1 MTMTEKFKI
10 VTTFIRDMSSET
22 PNVETYFFAKNN
34 ITKYQLNINID
45 TKPIKN
51 QHVEVDTVFKFQ
63 DIEENTKKA
72 YFEMTYVTVVKVNND
87 VKERKELEK
96 ILLCDVQN
104 KIYPHLEK
112 SFLNL
117 LHNSGYPQ
125 VKFDKKIDFEALYNQ
140 KQN

>member
-72 YFEMTYVTVVKVNND
+72 YFEMTYVTVVRVNND

-125 VKFDKKIDFEALYNQ
+125 VKFDKKINFEALYNQ

>member
-1 MTMTEKFKI
+1 MTEKFKI

>member
-63 DIEENTKKA
+63 DIEENTK
-72 YFEMTYVTVVKVNND
+72 YRNICNFYT
-87 VKERKELEK
+87 
-96 ILLCDVQN
+96 LLKDTCQTRLPD
-104 KIYPHLEK
+104 PRASDGHRDLC
-112 SFLNL
+112 NL
-117 LHNSGYPQ
+117 LS
-125 VKFDKKIDFEALYNQ
+125 
-140 KQN
+140 

>member
-72 YFEMTYVTVVKVNND
+72 YFEMTYVTVVRVNND